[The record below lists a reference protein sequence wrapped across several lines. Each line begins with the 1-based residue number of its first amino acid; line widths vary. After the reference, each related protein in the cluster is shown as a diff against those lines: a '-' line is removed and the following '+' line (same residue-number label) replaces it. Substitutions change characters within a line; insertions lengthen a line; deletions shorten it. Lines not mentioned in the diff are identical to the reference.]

1 MNNGHNNA
9 TTSTEAAYHT
19 STTLNAMMDRLMIR
33 FPFAALVIQTILL
46 SSAQAFLLATH
57 PRQHQSSYLSTT
69 NANDAQEDANINRGN
84 SPLSAADVT
93 ARDVVVACMDGLL
106 NNDTPWANSGLEICW
121 DYSSD
126 RNRAA
131 QGGSFDDFITYASN
145 PTFSTMVNSKEYS
158 IENVGV
164 YIKGTNTRGAMQTK
178 SMLAKGNA
186 VVLMTMAQERRPPRQ
201 GLWLVHECINLENAI
216 GLNLDFSF

>member
-1 MNNGHNNA
+1 
-9 TTSTEAAYHT
+9 
-19 STTLNAMMDRLMIR
+19 MMDRLMIR

-46 SSAQAFLLATH
+46 STAQAFLLATH
-57 PRQHQSSYLSTT
+57 PRQYQSSYLSTT
-69 NANDAQEDANINRGN
+69 NANDAPEDANINRGN
-84 SPLSAADVT
+84 SPLSAANVT

-131 QGGSFDDFITYASN
+131 QGGSFDEFITYASN
-145 PTFSTMVNSKEYS
+145 PTFSTMVNAKEFS
-158 IENVGV
+158 IENVGA
-164 YIKGTNTRGAMQTK
+164 YIKGTNTRGAMQT
-178 SMLAKGNA
+178 
-186 VVLMTMAQERRPPRQ
+186 VLVKVQPLQGEERSFLWTMAQERRPPRQ